1 MTQKLIAIPL
11 FCSYPSH
18 NFEDSGPPI
27 LGVKTEK
34 CCMCGVCSEAKGIYV
49 RTAYELSKLYMTEN
63 VYFFFL
69 IR

>member
-27 LGVKTEK
+27 LGVKTENA
-34 CCMCGVCSEAKGIYV
+34 VCVGFALKP
-49 RTAYELSKLYMTEN
+49 RAYM
-63 VYFFFL
+63 
-69 IR
+69 